1 MQSKR
6 KEPAKKR
13 GRPATGKRSN
23 EAYRQHSTW
32 LSNALYAQVQKALVM
47 PDGRRYEFSALAE
60 SLLRQWLKSGAKLP
74 KE

>member
-23 EAYRQHSTW
+23 EDYRQHSIW
-32 LSNALYAQVQKALVM
+32 LSNALYAEVQKALVM
-47 PDGRRYEFSALAE
+47 PDGRRHEFSALIE
-60 SLLRQWLKSGAKLP
+60 SLLRRWLKSGAKLP